1 MTTHAWM
8 TAAVL
13 ALASAAASAADPM
26 PAHAGHGA
34 MGHDMAAQPS
44 AVAPAASEHAGH
56 ASMGRDMSAKPS
68 AATAAVPMVD
78 AEVRRVDAAGG
89 KLTLKH
95 GPLPNLNMGAMTM
108 AFAVKDAE
116 WLKTAKVG
124 DKVRVAVDRVN
135 GTLTVVAL
143 EAATH

>member
-1 MTTHAWM
+1 MKRHAWM
-8 TAAVL
+8 SAAVL

-26 PAHAGHGA
+26 PAHTGHGA
-34 MGHDMAAQPS
+34 MGHDTGAKSS
-44 AVAPAASEHAGH
+44 AAASEHAGH
-56 ASMGRDMSAKPS
+56 AATGHDTSAKPNV
-68 AATAAVPMVD
+68 ATAAVPMVD
-78 AEVRRVDAAGG
+78 AEVRRVDAAAG

-108 AFAVKDAE
+108 VFAVKDAA